1 MENLEKLKKKYE
13 ELGKKIER
21 LENENKNKRWRAKK
35 GEKYYNV
42 GEFLKEN
49 LKIGEYDLED
59 EEFNLE
65 LNDKIDN
72 FNYKTR
78 NYFKT
83 KEEAENYKE
92 KLKTY
97 YDLMDLADELNDG
110 EKIDWKDGNQPKY
123 FIHFNVKNNELIQ
136 SSYYTLRFMGTI
148 YCLNRDFLNIALKRI
163 GKEKLKKLFK
173 GEK

>member
-13 ELGKKIER
+13 KLGKEIER

-49 LKIGEYDLED
+49 LKIGEYSFED
-59 EEFNLE
+59 KEFNIE
-65 LNDKIDN
+65 QNDTIDN

-83 KEEAENYKE
+83 KKEAEEYRE

-97 YDLMDLADELNDG
+97 YDLMDLADELNNG
-110 EKIDWKDGNQPKY
+110 EKIDWNNTVQEKY
-123 FIHFNVKNNELIQ
+123 FIYYNARIEELFQ
-136 SSYYTLRFMGTI
+136 TTAFYTNIVGKI
-148 YCLNRDFLNIALKRI
+148 YCLNSKFLLIALERI